1 MDQDCGKFD
10 MVCRSVDGFGIL
22 DIYQCARPR
31 SLLIVLLIVVSGCA
45 GIAMGVMRVNLE
57 CSAEG
62 NTSAC
67 YFEGPSSEGLEAL
80 MREQE
85 NERAAGNS
93 TRVLEVLLVHGVSR
107 GRTTL

>member
-1 MDQDCGKFD
+1 MDRDCGKFER
-10 MVCRSVDGFGIL
+10 VYRSVDGFEIL

-31 SLLIVLLIVVSGCA
+31 SLLIVLLIMVSGCA
-45 GIAMGVMRVNLE
+45 GIAMGVMQANLE

-85 NERAAGNS
+85 NARAAGNS
-93 TRVLEVLLVHGVSR
+93 TRVLKLLLVHGMSR
-107 GRTTL
+107 ERMTL